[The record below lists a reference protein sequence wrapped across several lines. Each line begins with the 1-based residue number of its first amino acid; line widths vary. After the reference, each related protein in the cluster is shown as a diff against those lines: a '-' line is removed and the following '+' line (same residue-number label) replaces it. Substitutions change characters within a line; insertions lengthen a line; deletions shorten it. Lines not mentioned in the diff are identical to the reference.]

1 MERTIA
7 KLEFATIQNMLINYC
22 YNPLSMEMAQ
32 NLAFMI
38 DEDDIL
44 TAQRETTEATDFFRL
59 YPMTEGI
66 EMEDVRGILKRCS
79 KGAILASHDFLQL
92 YELALNSNSCREMW
106 KNAEKERFPEL
117 ATYFTFLSSFTKL
130 EQAIQKTVDEEGK
143 IKDSA
148 SPEIAR
154 IRKAIQQSH
163 SSIKSKLETILR
175 SNDNDKVLQDKL
187 ITMRNDRYVVPVKTE
202 QRQAMP
208 GLIHDKSST
217 GATLFIEPAAVVNLN
232 NQLKELLLDEK
243 QEIERILTALTNMV
257 YTQIESL
264 EKSFLLLGTID
275 FIFAKARLSAKM
287 DACEPNL
294 NKDGHIAL
302 YRSRHPLLKG
312 HVVAN
317 DILLGENYHTIIIT
331 GPNTGGKTVVLKTMG
346 LLCLMYQAGLHIP
359 VDSESKIAIFEKIY
373 CDIGDEQSIEQ
384 SLSTYSS
391 HIKNIINIL
400 AGINGRS
407 LVLLDELGAGTDPVE
422 GGALARAILMYLH
435 QANCYVIATTHYGEL
450 KSFAYETAGVTNAN
464 VEFDSESLRPTF
476 KLLIGLP
483 GTSNALD
490 IAWRL
495 GLQAEVVEKARSL
508 MDKQEI
514 EMADMLSDIDSMR
527 RSFTEKNQEIERLRI
542 ETEHLQKQI
551 RQDQAKAAEKEKQ
564 LLERAHSKA
573 EGILQQTRQEA
584 QALLEEIKLAAKL
597 KTPAQTAKAKQ
608 ALQKISAKEM
618 EKNQIVRMQKPL
630 IGKASTEFKVGDNV
644 FSTSLQQKGTVLE
657 IKNKQALVQIGIM
670 KFTVKQADLRLLDED
685 LQENLVSGY
694 QKMTTAKKQDIRA
707 EVDLRGITYAEAIE
721 ITEKYLDDAA
731 LAGMKQVSI
740 IHGKGTGAL
749 REAVRGVLLKDK
761 RVKSARL
768 GAYGEGDS
776 GITVVELK

>member
-1 MERTIA
+1 
-7 KLEFATIQNMLINYC
+7 
-22 YNPLSMEMAQ
+22 MEMAK
-32 NLAFMI
+32 NLAFMT
-38 DEDDIL
+38 DEDDVL

-66 EMEDVRGILKRCS
+66 EMEDVREILKRCS
-79 KGAILASHDFLQL
+79 KGAILAPHDFLQL
-92 YELALNSNSCREMW
+92 YELATNSNLCREMW
-106 KNAEKERFPEL
+106 KNAQKERFPEL
-117 ATYFTFLSSFTKL
+117 AAYFTFLGIFTKL
-130 EQAIQKTVDEEGK
+130 EQAIQKTIDEEGV

-148 SPEIAR
+148 SPELAR
-154 IRKAIQQSH
+154 IRRAIQQAH
-163 SSIKSKLETILR
+163 SNIKTKLDAILR

-208 GLIHDKSST
+208 GLIHDKSAT
-217 GATLFIEPAAVVNLN
+217 GATLFIEPAAIVNLN

-257 YTQIESL
+257 YLQIEEL

-287 DACEPNL
+287 DACEPIL
-294 NKDGHIAL
+294 NKAGQIAL

-317 DILLGENYHTIIIT
+317 DIIIGENYHTIIIT
-331 GPNTGGKTVVLKTMG
+331 GPNTGGKTVVLKTIG

-359 VDSESKIAIFEKIY
+359 VDAGSNITIFDKVY

-391 HIKNIINIL
+391 HIKNIIHIL
-400 AGINGRS
+400 AGIRGKS

-422 GGALARAILMYLH
+422 GGALARAILIHLH
-435 QANCYVIATTHYGEL
+435 QANCYVLATTHYGEL
-450 KSFAYETAGVTNAN
+450 KSFAYETEGVTNAN

-495 GLQAEVVEKARSL
+495 GLPEKVVEKARSL
-508 MDKQEI
+508 MDKREL

-527 RSFTEKNQEIERLRI
+527 RSFTEKNHEIERLRQ

-584 QALLEEIKLAAKL
+584 QALLEEIKLAAKQN
-597 KTPAQTAKAKQ
+597 TPEQLAKAKQ
-608 ALQKISAKEM
+608 ALLKISAKEM
-618 EKNQIVRMQKPL
+618 EKSQTVRLQKPL
-630 IGKASTEFKVGDNV
+630 LGKASERFNVGDSV
-644 FSTSLQQKGTVLE
+644 FITSLQQKGTVLE
-657 IKNKQALVQIGIM
+657 IKNKQALVQIGIL
-670 KFTVKQADLRLLDED
+670 KFTVKQMDLRLLEEEQQD
-685 LQENLVSGY
+685 NLTSGY
-694 QKMTTAKKQDIRA
+694 QRMTTAKKQDIRP
-707 EVDLRGITYAEAIE
+707 ELDLRGITYAEAIE
-721 ITEKYLDDAA
+721 KTEKYLDDAA
-731 LAGMKQVSI
+731 LAGMKQISI
-740 IHGKGTGAL
+740 IHGKGTGVL
-749 REAVRGVLLKDK
+749 REAVRNVLKLDK

-776 GITVVELK
+776 GVTVVELK